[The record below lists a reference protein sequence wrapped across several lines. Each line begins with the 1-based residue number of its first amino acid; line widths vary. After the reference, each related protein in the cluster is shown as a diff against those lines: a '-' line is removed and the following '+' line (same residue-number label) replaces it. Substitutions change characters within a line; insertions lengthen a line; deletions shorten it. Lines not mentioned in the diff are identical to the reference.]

1 MTINEYIALKKKSD
15 DVWCDLDNHLM
26 EDDLKYH
33 DNIDD
38 LISEARELISNYES
52 LIVQLFDKIQIEN
65 CVP

>member
-33 DNIDD
+33 NNIDD
-38 LISEARELISNYES
+38 LISEAKELISNYES
-52 LIVQLFDKIQIEN
+52 LVSQLFDKIQIEN

>member
-1 MTINEYIALKKKSD
+1 MTINEYIALKKKAD

-33 DNIDD
+33 ANIDD
-38 LISEARELISNYES
+38 LISEAKELISNYES
-52 LIVQLFDKIQIEN
+52 LVVQLFDKIQIEN

>member
-1 MTINEYIALKKKSD
+1 MTINEYIALKKKTD

-33 DNIDD
+33 NNIDD
-38 LISEARELISNYES
+38 LISEAKELISNYEL